1 MKKNR
6 QTCFRNEIRRI
17 LIVHTLVPC
26 IISLLIV
33 ILLVMMISIYKIRE
47 KNGAACQKTA
57 DAITSLADCYT
68 TELEEKQNLLA
79 EYLADEQKNQSELAA
94 DVYAFLNGQDV
105 RGDFYLFDAE
115 KNLVFST
122 QINDSVR
129 RDVRNY
135 ISWGARQKDGT
146 IHFVYENSLTE
157 GQAEPMWFLMSSLT
171 DHENV
176 VGYCAF
182 TLAAEKFQKLS
193 LQENPTV
200 LIVNE
205 FYRIFAG
212 SMNRF
217 SDERGKLTSDF
228 RDGDGFIHA
237 DERWYYGTGQWILDG
252 EMKICTFYDCTF
264 LIQLSSISMA
274 VVLILGS
281 IIVVMV
287 YISAG
292 RVADKKTEILS
303 DVVKA
308 LEQVEKGNFNV
319 SMKISSGDEF
329 EKIGKSFN
337 MMLGSIRHLL
347 ERHETLA
354 QENMLAN
361 MQILESQFN
370 PHFLFNTLESIR
382 YMIHFDSDE
391 AEKMLVGL
399 SKLLRYSIKTANDEV
414 CLEEEMEFVDRYLQ
428 IMLYRYGKR
437 LKFYTDWEEACW
449 DYKVPRMILQP
460 IVENAIKYGYSDETE
475 ILEIWIRAYLDETT
489 LRIQVEDNGQGIPNA
504 LLEELTENLKRNVNR
519 SDHIGLYNVNK
530 RIKLMYGGNYGIQI
544 KSTAGS
550 GTTVEIS
557 MPMKNLSGSEDE

>member
-6 QTCFRNEIRRI
+6 QTCFRNEIRKI

-33 ILLVMMISIYKIRE
+33 ILLVMLISIYQIRR
-47 KNGAACQKTA
+47 KNQAACQHMA
-57 DAITSLADCYT
+57 DEIVSLADSYT
-68 TELEEKQNLLA
+68 QKLEEEQVFLTTHLTNGKQDQEKIAFRIYSFLN
-79 EYLADEQKNQSELAA
+79 EQK
-94 DVYAFLNGQDV
+94 V

-115 KNLVFST
+115 KELVFST
-122 QINDSVR
+122 QISEIVR
-129 RDVRNY
+129 QNVRNY
-135 ISWGARQKDGT
+135 ISWGARQKAGS
-146 IHFVYENSLTE
+146 IHFLYENSLAGE
-157 GQAEPMWFLMSSLT
+157 QADPMWFLMSPLT
-171 DHENV
+171 EKGTV

-182 TLAAEKFQKLS
+182 TLPAEKFQRLS

-217 SDERGKLTSDF
+217 SDERGKLKSIF
-228 RDGDGFIHA
+228 RENDGFIHA
-237 DERWYYGTGQWILDG
+237 EDRWNYSTGRWILDG
-252 EMKICTFYDCTF
+252 QMKICTFYDSTF
-264 LIQLSSISMA
+264 LIQLSSISMT
-274 VVLILGS
+274 VVLMLGS
-281 IIVVMV
+281 IIVIMV

-303 DVVKA
+303 DVVDA
-308 LEQVEKGNFNV
+308 LDQVEKGNFDV

-329 EKIGKSFN
+329 EKISKSFN

-347 ERHETLA
+347 MRHEELA
-354 QENMLAN
+354 QENIVAN

-399 SKLLRYSIKTANDEV
+399 SKLLRYSIQNAGDEV
-414 CLEEEMEFVDRYLQ
+414 RLEDEMEFVDRYLQ

-437 LKFYTDWEEACW
+437 LKFYTDWEEECW

-475 ILEIWIRAYLDETT
+475 ILEIWIRVYLDE
-489 LRIQVEDNGQGIPNA
+489 RILHIRVEDNGQGIPKP

-530 RIKLMYGGNYGIQI
+530 RVKLLYGGNYGIQI
-544 KSTAGS
+544 ESTEGS

-557 MPMKNLSGSEDE
+557 MPMQNLSGSEED